1 MYLLGEIVAD
11 EVLKYEQCDTTPAY
25 VMHDL
30 QYHCYSYS
38 SGLLKAG

>member
-1 MYLLGEIVAD
+1 MKFLNMNSVRQPQPL
-11 EVLKYEQCDTTPAY
+11 Y